1 MINFFYTVVFLVLA
15 GPVASEVS
23 FARLLQEESFSKDRF
38 FGGLEINLKLSQ
50 GVPYKMSFLKEPIS
64 LIIDFSIVRFDQIDL
79 RKLNRSKNIKLIKF
93 EELDSK
99 WSRLSIQFKDY
110 WDIESTEMRIDQSDG
125 SALISILLKSVSE
138 DFFKSNNVNGNNI
151 LKSKNSKVTEK
162 SSVIEN
168 NEFVVVLDPG
178 HGGKDPGAEAGGYRE
193 SNLMLELA
201 AAVKES
207 LIRNTNFE
215 VILTRN
221 EDVFLS
227 LEDRITIA
235 AQSGADLFISLHA
248 DAVIE
253 GEASGTTVY
262 LLSENAT
269 DKMSAQLASRH
280 DRSEILRDV
289 DLSGIDS
296 QVASVLIDMARQE
309 TKPRNEAVASFI
321 LQVFKE
327 KITELSSQPL
337 RYAAFSVLK
346 SPDIPS
352 ILIEAGFMSTSSDLQ
367 NLITPQWRVEF
378 ADALSEA
385 ISRWQIKDKQQK
397 FLKKE

>member
-1 MINFFYTVVFLVLA
+1 MINFFYTVAFLIFA
-15 GPVASEVS
+15 GPAASEVS
-23 FARLLQEESFSKDRF
+23 FARLLNEDSFVKDRF

-50 GVPYKMSFLKEPIS
+50 GVPYKMSFLEEPIS

-79 RKLNRSKNIKLIKF
+79 RKLNRSKNIKLIKV
-93 EELDSK
+93 EELDSE

-110 WDIESTEMRIDQSDG
+110 WTIDNTEMRIDPSDG
-125 SALISILLKSVSE
+125 SAILSISLTSVSE
-138 DFFKSNNVNGNNI
+138 DIFKSENSNSKNF
-151 LKSKNSKVTEK
+151 LKSKNSEQKEK
-162 SSVIEN
+162 IAVIEN
-168 NEFVVVLDPG
+168 KEFVVVLDPG
-178 HGGKDPGAEAGGYRE
+178 HGGKDPGAEASGYRE
-193 SNLMLELA
+193 SSLMLELA

-207 LIRNTNFE
+207 LIRNTEFK
-215 VILTRN
+215 VLLTRN

-235 AQSGADLFISLHA
+235 TQSGADLFISLHA

-280 DRSEILRDV
+280 DRSEILRNV

-309 TKPRNEAVASFI
+309 TKPRNEAIASFI

-327 KITELSSQPL
+327 QITELSSQPL

-352 ILIEAGFMSTSSDLQ
+352 ILIEAGFMSTPSDLQ
-367 NLITPQWRVEF
+367 NLITPKWRVEF

>member
-1 MINFFYTVVFLVLA
+1 MINFFYTVAFLILA
-15 GPVASEVS
+15 GPAASEVS
-23 FARLLQEESFSKDRF
+23 FARLLNEDSFVKDRF
-38 FGGLEINLKLSQ
+38 FGSLEINLKLSQ
-50 GVPYKMSFLKEPIS
+50 GVPYKMSFVKEPIS

-79 RKLNRSKNIKLIKF
+79 RKLNRSKNIKLIKV
-93 EELDSK
+93 EELDSE

-110 WDIESTEMRIDQSDG
+110 WTIDNTEMRIDPRDG
-125 SALISILLKSVSE
+125 SAILSISLKSVSE
-138 DFFKSNNVNGNNI
+138 DIFKSENS
-151 LKSKNSKVTEK
+151 KSKNSEQKEK
-162 SSVIEN
+162 IEVIEN
-168 NEFVVVLDPG
+168 KQFVVVLDPG
-178 HGGKDPGAEAGGYRE
+178 HGGKDPGAEASGYRE
-193 SNLMLELA
+193 ANLMLELA

-207 LIRNTNFE
+207 LISNTEFK
-215 VILTRN
+215 VVLTRN

-235 AQSGADLFISLHA
+235 KQSGADLFISLHA

-309 TKPRNEAVASFI
+309 TKPRNEAIASFI

-327 KITELSSQPL
+327 QITELSSKPL

-352 ILIEAGFMSTSSDLQ
+352 ILIEAGFMSTPSDLQ
-367 NLITPQWRVEF
+367 NLTTPEWRVEF

-397 FLKKE
+397 FLKGE

>member
-1 MINFFYTVVFLVLA
+1 MINFFYTVAFLILA
-15 GPVASEVS
+15 GPAASEVS
-23 FARLLQEESFSKDRF
+23 FARLLNEDSFVKDRF
-38 FGGLEINLKLSQ
+38 FGSLEINLKLSQ
-50 GVPYKMSFLKEPIS
+50 GVPYKMSFVKEPIS

-79 RKLNRSKNIKLIKF
+79 RKLNRSKNIKLIKV
-93 EELDSK
+93 EELDSE

-110 WDIESTEMRIDQSDG
+110 WTIDNTEMRIDPRDG
-125 SALISILLKSVSE
+125 SAILSISLKSVSE
-138 DFFKSNNVNGNNI
+138 DIFKSENS
-151 LKSKNSKVTEK
+151 KSKNSEQKEK
-162 SSVIEN
+162 IAVIEN
-168 NEFVVVLDPG
+168 KQFVVVLDPG
-178 HGGKDPGAEAGGYRE
+178 HGGKDPGAEASGYRE
-193 SNLMLELA
+193 ANLMLELA

-207 LIRNTNFE
+207 LIRNTEFK
-215 VILTRN
+215 VVLTRN

-235 AQSGADLFISLHA
+235 KQSGADLFISLHA

-309 TKPRNEAVASFI
+309 TKPRNEAIASFI

-327 KITELSSQPL
+327 QITELSSQPL

-367 NLITPQWRVEF
+367 NLITPKWRIEF

>member
-1 MINFFYTVVFLVLA
+1 
-15 GPVASEVS
+15 
-23 FARLLQEESFSKDRF
+23 
-38 FGGLEINLKLSQ
+38 
-50 GVPYKMSFLKEPIS
+50 
-64 LIIDFSIVRFDQIDL
+64 
-79 RKLNRSKNIKLIKF
+79 
-93 EELDSK
+93 
-99 WSRLSIQFKDY
+99 
-110 WDIESTEMRIDQSDG
+110 MRIDPNDS
-125 SALISILLKSVSE
+125 SATISILLKSVSE
-138 DFFKSNNVNGNNI
+138 DIFKSENVT
-151 LKSKNSKVTEK
+151 SKNFSKSENSEQKEK
-162 SSVIEN
+162 IAVIEN

-178 HGGKDPGAEAGGYRE
+178 HGGKDPGAESGGYRE

-207 LIRNTNFE
+207 LIRNTEFR
-215 VILTRN
+215 VILTRTA
-221 EDVFLS
+221 DIFLS

-253 GEASGTTVY
+253 GEASGTTIY

-378 ADALSEA
+378 ANALSEA
-385 ISRWQIKDKQQK
+385 ILRWQRKEKQQK
-397 FLKKE
+397 LLKKE

>member
-1 MINFFYTVVFLVLA
+1 MINFIYTIFFLVLA
-15 GPVASEVS
+15 VPAASEVS
-23 FARLLQEESFSKDRF
+23 FARLLHENSFAKDRF
-38 FGGLEINLKLSQ
+38 FGGLEINLSLSQ
-50 GVPYKMSFLKEPIS
+50 GVPYKISFLEDPIS
-64 LIIDFSIVRFDQIDL
+64 LIIDFNIVSFDEIDPQ
-79 RKLNRSKNIKLIKF
+79 KLNHSKNIKFIKF

-99 WSRLSIQFKDY
+99 WSRLSIQFEDF
-110 WDIESTEMRIDQSDG
+110 WNIENTEMRIDPNDS
-125 SALISILLKSVSE
+125 SATISILLKSVSE
-138 DFFKSNNVNGNNI
+138 DVFKSENVNSKNF
-151 LKSKNSKVTEK
+151 LKSENSEQKEK
-162 SSVIEN
+162 SAVIEN
-168 NEFVVVLDPG
+168 KEFVVVLDPG
-178 HGGKDPGAEAGGYRE
+178 HGGKDPGAEASGYRE

-207 LIRNTNFE
+207 LIRNTNFK
-215 VILTRN
+215 VVLTRS

-235 AQSGADLFISLHA
+235 TQSGADLFISLHA

-262 LLSENAT
+262 LLSEDAT

-309 TKPRNEAVASFI
+309 TKPRNEAIASFI
-321 LQVFKE
+321 LRVFKE
-327 KITELSSQPL
+327 QITELSSQPL

-352 ILIEAGFMSTSSDLQ
+352 ILIEAGFMSTPSDLR
-367 NLITPQWRVEF
+367 NLITPKWREEF

-385 ISRWQIKDKQQK
+385 ITRWQIKDKQQR
-397 FLKKE
+397 F

>member
-1 MINFFYTVVFLVLA
+1 MRIFNFRCRIFTILFLVIL
-15 GPVASEVS
+15 PASAAKVNWEIKEYRNHKYVPLS
-23 FARLLQEESFSKDRF
+23 QVKDF
-38 FGGLEINLKLSQ
+38 YNLSSMTKSGSYIILKLSD
-50 GVPYKMSFLKEPIS
+50 VELKFRAGGQEVLMNNVKFIFSHAVIS
-64 LIIDFSIVRFDQIDL
+64 L
-79 RKLNRSKNIKLIKF
+79 
-93 EELDSK
+93 
-99 WSRLSIQFKDY
+99 
-110 WDIESTEMRIDQSDG
+110 G
-125 SALISILLKSVSE
+125 SYHISIMDLKKVI
-138 DFFKSNNVNGNNI
+138 DPVLRPFKIKAAKGFD
-151 LKSKNSKVTEK
+151 T
-162 SSVIEN
+162 VII
-168 NEFVVVLDPG
+168 DPG
-178 HGGKDPGAEAGGYRE
+178 HGGKDPGAEAGEYRE

-207 LIRNTNFE
+207 LMRNTDFK

-235 AQSGADLFISLHA
+235 TQSGADLFISLHA

-280 DRSEILRDV
+280 NPSEILRGV
-289 DLSGIDS
+289 DLSGLDS

-309 TKPRNEAVASFI
+309 TKPRNEAFAQFI
-321 LQVFKE
+321 LEVFKE

-352 ILIEAGFMSTSSDLQ
+352 VLIEAGFMSTSSNLQ
-367 NLITPQWRVEF
+367 NLITPIWRMEF

-385 ISRWQIKDKQQK
+385 ILRWQIKDAQKK
-397 FLKKE
+397 FLKLE

>member
-1 MINFFYTVVFLVLA
+1 MKVFFYTFFFLISVNPA
-15 GPVASEVS
+15 ASEVG
-23 FARLLQEESFSKDRF
+23 FARLLYEDSFAKDRF
-38 FGGLEINLKLSQ
+38 FGGVEINLKLTQ
-50 GVPYKMSFLKEPIS
+50 GVPYKISFLKDPIS
-64 LIIDFSIVRFDQIDL
+64 LIIDFNIVSFDEIDPQ
-79 RKLNRSKNIKLIKF
+79 KLNHSKNIKFIKF

-99 WSRLSIQFKDY
+99 WSRLLIQFEDF
-110 WDIESTEMRIDQSDG
+110 WNIENTEMSIDPNDS
-125 SALISILLKSVSE
+125 SATISILLKSVSE
-138 DFFKSNNVNGNNI
+138 DVFKSENVTSKNF
-151 LKSKNSKVTEK
+151 LKSENSEQKEK
-162 SSVIEN
+162 SAVIEN

-178 HGGKDPGAEAGGYRE
+178 HGGKDPGAESGGYRE

-201 AAVKES
+201 TAVKES
-207 LIRNTNFE
+207 LIKNTDFK

-235 AQSGADLFISLHA
+235 TQSGADLFISLHA

-262 LLSENAT
+262 LLSEKAT

-309 TKPRNEAVASFI
+309 TKPRSEAVASSI

-352 ILIEAGFMSTSSDLQ
+352 ILIETGFMSTSSDLQ

-378 ADALSEA
+378 ANALSEA
-385 ISRWQIKDKQQK
+385 ISRWQRKEKQQK

>member
-1 MINFFYTVVFLVLA
+1 MINFFYTVAFLILA
-15 GPVASEVS
+15 GPAASEVS
-23 FARLLQEESFSKDRF
+23 FARLLNEDSFVKDRF
-38 FGGLEINLKLSQ
+38 FGSLEINLKLSQ
-50 GVPYKMSFLKEPIS
+50 GVPYKMSFAKEPIS

-79 RKLNRSKNIKLIKF
+79 RKLNRSKNIKLIKV
-93 EELDSK
+93 EELDSE

-110 WDIESTEMRIDQSDG
+110 WTIDNTEMRIDPSDG
-125 SALISILLKSVSE
+125 SAILSISLTSVSE
-138 DFFKSNNVNGNNI
+138 DIFRSENSNSKNF
-151 LKSKNSKVTEK
+151 LKSKNSEQKEK
-162 SSVIEN
+162 IAVIEN
-168 NEFVVVLDPG
+168 KEFVVVLDPG
-178 HGGKDPGAEAGGYRE
+178 HGGKDPGAEASGYRE
-193 SNLMLELA
+193 SKLMLELA

-207 LIRNTNFE
+207 LIRNTEFK
-215 VILTRN
+215 VLLTRN

-235 AQSGADLFISLHA
+235 TQSGADLFISLHA

-309 TKPRNEAVASFI
+309 TKPRNEAIASFI

-327 KITELSSQPL
+327 QITELSSQPL

-352 ILIEAGFMSTSSDLQ
+352 ILIEAGFMSTPSDLQ
-367 NLITPQWRVEF
+367 NLITPKWRVEF

-385 ISRWQIKDKQQK
+385 ILRWQIKDKEQK

>member
-1 MINFFYTVVFLVLA
+1 MCI
-15 GPVASEVS
+15 
-23 FARLLQEESFSKDRF
+23 R
-38 FGGLEINLKLSQ
+38 
-50 GVPYKMSFLKEPIS
+50 
-64 LIIDFSIVRFDQIDL
+64 
-79 RKLNRSKNIKLIKF
+79 
-93 EELDSK
+93 DS
-99 WSRLSIQFKDY
+99 
-110 WDIESTEMRIDQSDG
+110 
-125 SALISILLKSVSE
+125 LKSENSE
-138 DFFKSNNVNGNNI
+138 QK
-151 LKSKNSKVTEK
+151 EK
-162 SSVIEN
+162 SAVNEN
-168 NEFVVVLDPG
+168 KEFVVVLDPG
-178 HGGKDPGAEAGGYRE
+178 HGGKDPGAEASGYRE

-207 LIRNTNFE
+207 LIRNTEFK
-215 VILTRN
+215 VVLTRT
-221 EDVFLS
+221 EDIFLS

>member
-1 MINFFYTVVFLVLA
+1 MINFIYTIFFLVLA
-15 GPVASEVS
+15 VPAASEVS
-23 FARLLQEESFSKDRF
+23 FARLLHENSFAKDRF
-38 FGGLEINLKLSQ
+38 FGGLEINLSLSQ
-50 GVPYKMSFLKEPIS
+50 GVPYKISFLEDPIS
-64 LIIDFSIVRFDQIDL
+64 LIIDFNIVSFDEIDPQ
-79 RKLNRSKNIKLIKF
+79 KLNHSKNIKFIKF

-110 WDIESTEMRIDQSDG
+110 WNIENTEMRIDPNDS
-125 SALISILLKSVSE
+125 SATISILLKSVSE
-138 DFFKSNNVNGNNI
+138 DVFKSENVNSKNF
-151 LKSKNSKVTEK
+151 LKSKNSEQKEK
-162 SSVIEN
+162 SAVIEN
-168 NEFVVVLDPG
+168 QEFVVVLDPG
-178 HGGKDPGAEAGGYRE
+178 HGGKDPGAEASGYRE

-207 LIRNTNFE
+207 LIRNTDFK

-221 EDVFLS
+221 KDVFLS

-235 AQSGADLFISLHA
+235 AQAGADLFISLHA
-248 DAVIE
+248 DAIVE

-367 NLITPQWRVEF
+367 NLITPKWRVEF
-378 ADALSEA
+378 ANALSEA
-385 ISRWQIKDKQQK
+385 ISRWQIKDEQQK
-397 FLKKE
+397 LLKKE

>member
-1 MINFFYTVVFLVLA
+1 MINFFYTVAFLILA
-15 GPVASEVS
+15 GPAASEVS
-23 FARLLQEESFSKDRF
+23 FARLLNEDSFVKDRF
-38 FGGLEINLKLSQ
+38 FGSLEINLKLSQ
-50 GVPYKMSFLKEPIS
+50 GVPYKMSFVKEPIS

-79 RKLNRSKNIKLIKF
+79 RKLNRSKNIKLIKV
-93 EELDSK
+93 EELDSE

-110 WDIESTEMRIDQSDG
+110 WTIDNTEMRIDPRDG
-125 SALISILLKSVSE
+125 SAILSISLKSVSE
-138 DFFKSNNVNGNNI
+138 DIFKSENS
-151 LKSKNSKVTEK
+151 KSKNSEQKEK
-162 SSVIEN
+162 IEVIEN
-168 NEFVVVLDPG
+168 KQFVVVLDPG
-178 HGGKDPGAEAGGYRE
+178 HGGKDPGAEASGYRE
-193 SNLMLELA
+193 ANLMLELA

-207 LIRNTNFE
+207 LIRNTEFK
-215 VILTRN
+215 VVLTRN

-235 AQSGADLFISLHA
+235 TQSGADLFISLHA

-309 TKPRNEAVASFI
+309 TKPRNEAIASFI

-327 KITELSSQPL
+327 QITELSSQPL

-352 ILIEAGFMSTSSDLQ
+352 ILIEAGFMSTPSDLQ
-367 NLITPQWRVEF
+367 NLTTPEWRVEF

-397 FLKKE
+397 FLKGE

>member
-1 MINFFYTVVFLVLA
+1 MINFFYTVAFLILA
-15 GPVASEVS
+15 GPAASEVS
-23 FARLLQEESFSKDRF
+23 FARLLNEDSFVKDRF
-38 FGGLEINLKLSQ
+38 FGSLEINLKLSQ
-50 GVPYKMSFLKEPIS
+50 GVPYKMSFVKEPIS

-79 RKLNRSKNIKLIKF
+79 RKLNRSKNIKLIKV
-93 EELDSK
+93 EVLDSE

-110 WDIESTEMRIDQSDG
+110 WTIDNTEMRIDPRDG
-125 SALISILLKSVSE
+125 SAILSISLKSVSE
-138 DFFKSNNVNGNNI
+138 DIFKSENS
-151 LKSKNSKVTEK
+151 KSKNSEQKEK
-162 SSVIEN
+162 IAVIEN
-168 NEFVVVLDPG
+168 KQFVVVLDPG
-178 HGGKDPGAEAGGYRE
+178 HGGKDPGAEASGYRE
-193 SNLMLELA
+193 ANLMLELA

-207 LIRNTNFE
+207 LIRNTEFK
-215 VILTRN
+215 VVLTRN

-235 AQSGADLFISLHA
+235 KESGADLFISLHA

-309 TKPRNEAVASFI
+309 TKPRNEAIASFI

-327 KITELSSQPL
+327 QITELSSQPL

-352 ILIEAGFMSTSSDLQ
+352 ILIEAGFMSTPSDLQ
-367 NLITPQWRVEF
+367 NLTTPEWRVEF

-397 FLKKE
+397 FLKGE

>member
-1 MINFFYTVVFLVLA
+1 MINFFYILVFLILA
-15 GPVASEVS
+15 SPAASEVS
-23 FARLLQEESFSKDRF
+23 FARLLNEGSFAKDRF
-38 FGGLEINLKLSQ
+38 FGGIEINLKLTQ
-50 GVPYKMSFLKEPIS
+50 GVPYKMNFLEEPIS
-64 LIIDFSIVRFDQIDL
+64 LIIDFSTVRFDEIDL
-79 RKLNRSKNIKLIKF
+79 RKLNRSKNIELIKVKQ
-93 EELDSK
+93 LDSK

-110 WDIESTEMRIDQSDG
+110 WNIENTEMRIDPSDG
-125 SALISILLKSVSE
+125 SAIISILLKSVSE
-138 DFFKSNNVNGNNI
+138 DIFKSKNFNSTSN
-151 LKSKNSKVTEK
+151 LKSKNLEVTAK
-162 SSVIEN
+162 SSVIKN
-168 NEFVVVLDPG
+168 NEFLVVLDPG

-201 AAVKES
+201 SAVKES
-207 LIRNTNFE
+207 LLRNTDFK

-227 LEDRITIA
+227 LDDRITIA
-235 AQSGADLFISLHA
+235 TQSGADLFISLHA

-253 GEASGTTVY
+253 GEARGTTVY

-296 QVASVLIDMARQE
+296 QVASVLIDIARQE

-327 KITELSSQPL
+327 QITELSSQPL

-367 NLITPQWRVEF
+367 NLITPKWRIEF

-385 ISRWQIKDKQQK
+385 ISRWQIKDKQ
-397 FLKKE
+397 